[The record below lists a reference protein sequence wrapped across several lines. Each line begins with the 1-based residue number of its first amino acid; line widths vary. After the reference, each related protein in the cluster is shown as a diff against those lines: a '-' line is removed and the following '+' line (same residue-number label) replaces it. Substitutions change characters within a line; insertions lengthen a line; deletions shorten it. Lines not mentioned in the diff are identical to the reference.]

1 MNRGKRNKKNMRIRI
16 ALSAVLLLIILICA
30 GVVIMRLMQQ
40 QRAREEYDKL
50 KEAVADQQ
58 DKRKEP
64 EVEPEPEQP
73 QEKEEEE
80 AEIPYE
86 EIPRVDFEAL
96 WEANT
101 DICGWISI
109 PGTKVDYP
117 VLRNK
122 ASSDPHD
129 TYYLEY
135 NIDGTY
141 GRPGTIYME
150 PCNAGEFTDFNTV
163 LYGHNMHD
171 GTMFAGLHEFD
182 KEDFFNEHEYVYVVT
197 PDRILVYRIF
207 AKVNYDDRHIMIS
220 YDFTKDT
227 QREDFLTS
235 LNNNQDMTDRWREGV
250 EVTSDSRI
258 LTLST
263 CIKGD
268 YSRRLLVEA
277 VLTDEYE
284 NK

>member
-1 MNRGKRNKKNMRIRI
+1 MNRGKRNKKNMQIRI
-16 ALSAVLLLIILICA
+16 ALSVVLSLIIVICA
-30 GVVIMRLMQQ
+30 GVVIVRLMRQ
-40 QRAREEYDKL
+40 QRAQDEYDKL
-50 KEAVADQQ
+50 KEAVADEP
-58 DKRKEP
+58 DKIKEP
-64 EVEPEPEQP
+64 EVELEPEPEQP
-73 QEKEEEE
+73 SKEKV
-80 AEIPYE
+80 EILYE
-86 EIPRVDFEAL
+86 GIPKVDFEEL
-96 WEANT
+96 WEVNT

-122 ASSDPHD
+122 ASTDPHD
-129 TYYLEY
+129 AYYLEY

-141 GRPGTIYME
+141 GRPGAIYME

-182 KEDFFNEHEYVYVVT
+182 KDEFFSAHEYVYVVT
-197 PDRILVYRIF
+197 PETILVYRIF
-207 AKVNYDDRHIMIS
+207 AKVNYDDRHIMIG

-227 QREDFLTS
+227 QREDFLAS
-235 LNNNQDMTDRWREGV
+235 LKNNRDMTDRWREGV

-284 NK
+284 NE